1 MSRSR
6 KTSKAQ
12 SSPLTWD
19 SFKAL
24 ARAYPEVEE
33 GLSYGTPGLKVRGKF
48 LARLR
53 EDGETI
59 AIRIDMDHRAVMIEA
74 NPEAFFFTDHYAN
87 YPAMLIRMSAARE
100 ADVVDLIE
108 DAWRNLATK
117 KAIAA
122 FDSDRSA

>member
-1 MSRSR
+1 MSRPR
-6 KTSKAQ
+6 KPSPAKGP
-12 SSPLTWD
+12 PLTWD

-24 ARAYPEVEE
+24 ARTYPEVEE
-33 GLSYGTPGLKVRGKF
+33 GLSWGTPGLKVRGKM

-59 AIRIDMDHRAVMIEA
+59 VIRIDMDQRAVMIEA

-87 YPAMLIRMSAARE
+87 YPAMLIRLVAARE
-100 ADVVDLIE
+100 GDVVDLIE

-117 KAIAA
+117 KAIAQ
-122 FDSDRSA
+122 FDAGK